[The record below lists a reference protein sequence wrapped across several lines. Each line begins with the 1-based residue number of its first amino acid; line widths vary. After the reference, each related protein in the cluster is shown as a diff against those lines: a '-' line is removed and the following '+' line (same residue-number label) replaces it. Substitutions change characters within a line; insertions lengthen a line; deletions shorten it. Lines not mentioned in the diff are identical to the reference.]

1 MAQVLVRSLESDVVA
16 RLKRN
21 AEARAISLEAYL
33 RLILIDAARP
43 SREDLLVEIDAIRAR
58 SRPGA
63 LSAAGKGSDLIR
75 NAREASPASRRLLET

>member
-1 MAQVLVRSLESDVVA
+1 MAQVLIRNLEGEVVA

-21 AEARAISLEAYL
+21 AEARALSLEAYL
-33 RLILIDAARP
+33 RLVLIDAARP

-63 LSAAGKGSDLIR
+63 LDPGNSGPELIR
-75 NAREASPASRRLLET
+75 TDREGLVVSKRLFET

>member
-1 MAQVLVRSLESDVVA
+1 MAQVLVRNLEGEVVA

-33 RLILIDAARP
+33 RLVLIEAARP
-43 SREDLLVEIDAIRAR
+43 SRDDLLVEIDAIRAR

-63 LSAAGKGSDLIR
+63 LDSGTGRPDLIG
-75 NAREASPASRRLLET
+75 AEREACASKRLFET

>member
-1 MAQVLVRSLESDVVA
+1 MAQVLIRNLEGEVVS

-21 AEARAISLEAYL
+21 AEARALSLEAYL
-33 RLILIDAARP
+33 RLVLIDAARP

-63 LSAAGKGSDLIR
+63 LDAGSSGPELIR
-75 NAREASPASRRLLET
+75 TDREGSVVSKRLFET

>member
-1 MAQVLVRSLESDVVA
+1 MAQVLVRNLDGEVVS

-33 RLILIDAARP
+33 RLVLIDAARP

-63 LSAAGKGSDLIR
+63 LETGPGSDLIGTER
-75 NAREASPASRRLLET
+75 QACVVPKRRFET